1 MARQNDRSQGIM
13 NNSILE
19 FERLVLRF
27 RKLWE
32 EKRNTSSQVYFE
44 HRVSEYRE
52 MWGAIAHHLGGT
64 FHVLAED
71 IWELD
76 LGDQAIRINN
86 HQLELDN
93 PVTLALAG
101 KKPLVHLLLKRQGI
115 AVPDY
120 IVFQRTNLT
129 VAYHFLD
136 RYPNGCVVKPA
147 DGYGGKGVTTHIQ
160 TRPECRKAII
170 LASLYSN
177 ELLMEPQIPGESYRI
192 LVIEGKVANIV
203 RRKGLS
209 LAGDGKR
216 TVIDLITSENNRRCE
231 QRREALA
238 NDRDSR
244 FHLKHYGLSL
254 ESIPEDGFS
263 FMIKSVDEASKQTVE
278 NRTVYNEDVTD
289 LVCDSIK
296 GDAES
301 AAKIIRSDFLGVDVI
316 TTDPSLP
323 LKESGGVINEVN
335 TTPALHHHYD
345 VSKEP
350 YPMVGLTAVA
360 ALLRK
365 QCVSTGAR

>member
-1 MARQNDRSQGIM
+1 MVKQSDRSQGIM

-32 EKRNTSSQVYFE
+32 EKRNTSRQVYFE

-52 MWGAIAHHLGGT
+52 MWGAIAHHLGGA
-64 FHVLAED
+64 FHALAED

-120 IVFQRTNLT
+120 IVFQRSDLT

-136 RYPNGCVVKPA
+136 RYPKGCVIKPA

-160 TRPECRKAII
+160 TRHECRKAVI
-170 LASLYSN
+170 LASLYGKD
-177 ELLMEPQIPGESYRI
+177 LLMEPQIPGESYRV

-216 TVIDLITSENNRRCE
+216 TVMDLMTSENERRRE
-231 QRREALA
+231 QGREALE
-238 NDRDSR
+238 NDRDSL

-254 ESIPEDGFS
+254 ESVPDNGFS

-296 GDAES
+296 FDAEV
-301 AAKIIRSDFLGVDVI
+301 AAKVIRSDFLGVDVI
-316 TTDPSLP
+316 TTDPALS

-345 VSKEP
+345 VNTEP
-350 YPMVGLTAVA
+350 YPLVALTAVA

-365 QCVSTGAR
+365 QCASTGTR